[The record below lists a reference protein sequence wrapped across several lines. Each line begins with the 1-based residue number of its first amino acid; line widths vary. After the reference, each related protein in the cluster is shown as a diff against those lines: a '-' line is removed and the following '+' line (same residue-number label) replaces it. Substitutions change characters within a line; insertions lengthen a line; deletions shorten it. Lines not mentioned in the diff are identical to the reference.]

1 MVRYSF
7 VFFVVFLIGV
17 FTSLSGQYAT
27 SVIPGWHISISPPLS
42 LISVY
47 QILWLGLVSVL
58 YLFLEKKGRIVN
70 RKIFILHILFS
81 VSMFLNNTYMLIE
94 WYFTSRFLL
103 IAPLILF
110 LIGQIIFIIGALKAK
125 RTAVD
130 QKIAIKMSENKTEID
145 SHHC

>member
-1 MVRYSF
+1 MVRHSF

-27 SVIPGWHISISPPLS
+27 SVVPGWHVSILPPLS

-47 QILWLGLVSVL
+47 QILWLGIVSLL
-58 YLFLEKKGRIVN
+58 YLLLEKKRRIVN
-70 RKIFILHILFS
+70 RKIFALHILFS

-110 LIGQIIFIIGALKAK
+110 FIGQIIFIIGALKAK
-125 RTAVD
+125 RSAVD
-130 QKIAIKMSENKTEID
+130 QKNSVEDE
-145 SHHC
+145 